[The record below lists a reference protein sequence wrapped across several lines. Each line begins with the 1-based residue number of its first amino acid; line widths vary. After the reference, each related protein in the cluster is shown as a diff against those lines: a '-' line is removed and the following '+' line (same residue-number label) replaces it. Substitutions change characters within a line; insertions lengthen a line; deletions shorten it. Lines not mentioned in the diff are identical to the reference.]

1 MKFLFLSLFFA
12 FTISSI
18 AQNGFTQSD
27 RERAIRTEV
36 TLQEFMKATDKRF
49 DLIEKNANSRFEAI
63 DKRFEDAN
71 QRFED
76 MNKRFEDMNNFL
88 LIIITVFAA
97 TAGGVFVYII
107 WDRKTFMTVALQNAK
122 EMVDGELKVLQKEGK
137 LPELIKAMRELAQD
151 DPKVKN
157 VLAKFHLL

>member
-1 MKFLFLSLFFA
+1 MKSLFLFLFFA
-12 FTISSI
+12 FTVNSI

-49 DLIEKNANSRFEAI
+49 EAV

-107 WDRKTFMTVALQNAK
+107 WDRKTFMTAALQNAK
-122 EMVDGELKVLQKEGK
+122 EMVDGELNVLQKEGK
-137 LPELIKAMRELAQD
+137 LTELIKAMRELAQD